1 MTPETLQNYLDY
13 LKTVNETAFISF
25 YHGIT
30 HWQHVEAFGLLMQS
44 RCPAADKEVIRWF
57 AYLHDSMRGN
67 DEFNMEHGPAAAKFI
82 GKIRKTYLKELSD
95 EQIRLLKLACKYHT
109 SRRKTDDLTINICFD
124 ADRLDLPRVG
134 ITPEVRRM
142 ASEVGRELALI
153 PYQELLEQAEVFEE
167 FQV

>member
-1 MTPETLQNYLDY
+1 MTKQVLNDYLDY

-30 HWQHVEAFGLLMQS
+30 HWQHVEAFGLLMQEK
-44 RCPAADKEVIRWF
+44 CPAADKEVIRWF

-67 DEFNMEHGPAAAKFI
+67 DEYNTEHGLAAAKFI
-82 GKIRKTYLKELSD
+82 NKIRKTFLKDLSD
-95 EQIRLLKLACKYHT
+95 NQIKLLKLACKYHT
-109 SRRKTDDLTINICFD
+109 VRRKTDNLTVNICFD

-134 ITPEVRRM
+134 IKPEVRRM

-153 PYQELLEQAEVFEE
+153 PYHELLDLVGVNEE
-167 FQV
+167 FQI